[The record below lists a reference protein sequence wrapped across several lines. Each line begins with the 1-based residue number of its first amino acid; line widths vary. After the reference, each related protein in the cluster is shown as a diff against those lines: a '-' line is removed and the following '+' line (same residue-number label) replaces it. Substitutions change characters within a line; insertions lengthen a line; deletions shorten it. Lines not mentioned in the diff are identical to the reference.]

1 MERIV
6 NILKKIENITVF
18 LLFLIMVVMVF
29 IQVINRN
36 FIKISIGWLEEL
48 ARYSMIFLILL
59 GTEMGLRDGTQISVE
74 ALTQRLNLKIRRI
87 LKFIT
92 RIMVIYFS
100 VMVFL
105 NSLPLIK
112 MQIKTGQL
120 SPGLRA
126 PMYLPY
132 LTITIGF
139 LIITLAQIS
148 TLIIDLKNTYF
159 SKNYTYEEENK

>member
-1 MERIV
+1 MKKIV
-6 NILKKIENITVF
+6 NILRKLESITVF
-18 LLFLIMVVMVF
+18 LLFLIMVIMVF
-29 IQVINRN
+29 IQVVNRN

-74 ALTQRLNLKIRRI
+74 ALTQRLNIGIRKG

-92 RIMVIYFS
+92 RAMVIYFS
-100 VMVFL
+100 TMVFF
-105 NSLPLIK
+105 NSIPLIK

-120 SPGLRA
+120 SPGLRV

-139 LIITLAQIS
+139 LIITLTQIS
-148 TLIIDLKNTYF
+148 TLIIDLKKTYF
-159 SKNYTYEEENK
+159 NKDCMCEGEDK